1 MTMTEILSL
10 VVLIGAALGV
20 LSKWVIVPGF
30 KAVHAVYHAIIY
42 IQHELTYNSG
52 RSVKDGVERM
62 DRRMEYLFKH
72 LGIEIPEYLQSPVLI
87 DPESTS
93 QEPGAHHD

>member
-1 MTMTEILSL
+1 MTEILSL
-10 VVLIGAALGV
+10 IVLIGAAVGV
-20 LSKWVIVPGF
+20 LTKWLVVPLF
-30 KAVHAVYHAIIY
+30 KALVGVYRAILY

-72 LGIEIPEYLQSPVLI
+72 LGIKIPEYLQSPNPV
-87 DPESTS
+87 DPDSTS
-93 QEPGAHHD
+93 QEPGAHHE

>member
-30 KAVHAVYHAIIY
+30 KAVNAVYQAIIY

-62 DRRMEYLFKH
+62 DRRMEYLFEH
-72 LGIEIPEYLQSPVLI
+72 LGIKIPEYLQSPVPI